1 MVRLAYIGLS
11 VLMAFVPLTFYWA
24 MNRPASQVASTSRYY
39 RTHPH
44 YGGTYVYYGGGHGGW
59 LGNTYGWG
67 RGGYDRDYDR
77 LGGASAHRGG
87 GPSAGG
93 K

>member
-1 MVRLAYIGLS
+1 MIRVAYVGLS

-24 MNRPASQVASTSRYY
+24 MNRSSTPTSGQSTSAYQSR
-39 RTHPH
+39 H
-44 YGGTYVYYGGGHGGW
+44 YGGTYIYYGGGRGGW
-59 LGNTYGWG
+59 LGSSYGWG
-67 RGGYDRDYDR
+67 RGDTHRFSR
-77 LGGASAHRGG
+77 AGGSSLVRGG